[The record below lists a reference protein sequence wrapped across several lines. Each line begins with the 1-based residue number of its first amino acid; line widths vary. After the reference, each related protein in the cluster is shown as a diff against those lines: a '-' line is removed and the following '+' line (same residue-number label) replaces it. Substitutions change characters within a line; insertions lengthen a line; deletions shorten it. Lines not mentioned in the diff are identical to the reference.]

1 MIYRQ
6 KNLATVLLKDNNK
19 PEGTM
24 STKHVTIRF
33 PLELVTRIKAKAEK
47 ENRSFGNCVLTIL
60 INYFKK
66 EK

>member
-1 MIYRQ
+1 
-6 KNLATVLLKDNNK
+6 
-19 PEGTM
+19 M

-47 ENRSFGNCVLTIL
+47 ENRSFGNCVITIL

>member
-1 MIYRQ
+1 
-6 KNLATVLLKDNNK
+6 
-19 PEGTM
+19 M

-33 PLELVTRIKAKAEK
+33 PLELVSRIKVKAGK

>member
-1 MIYRQ
+1 M
-6 KNLATVLLKDNNK
+6 K
-19 PEGTM
+19 
-24 STKHVTIRF
+24 TKHKTLRLPID
-33 PLELVTRIKAKAEK
+33 LIEKIKEKAEK